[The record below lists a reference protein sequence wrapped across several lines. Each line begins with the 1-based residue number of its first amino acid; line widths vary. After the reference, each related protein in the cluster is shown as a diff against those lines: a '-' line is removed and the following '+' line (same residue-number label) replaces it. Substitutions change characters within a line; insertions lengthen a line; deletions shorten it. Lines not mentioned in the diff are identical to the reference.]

1 MRCPKCGYLGFDEVD
16 RCRNC
21 GYEFSLAPS
30 APTPDL
36 SLRPQGNIEVVA
48 VEDLPMPAAPA
59 IPRTPSTSAEDLP
72 LFGAA
77 FAEDAPLITKASPPR
92 PPLAVRRATPEV
104 PRLQSEPRSQ
114 MFDLAYGPQSPVTA
128 RAPRRGGKQSPVAD
142 LSDTR
147 AIVPAGLLPR
157 LFATLL
163 DLLILAAVD
172 VLVVYLTMQICGI
185 STAEFALLPKG
196 PLLAFILLQNGGYLI
211 VFTAGGQ
218 TLGKMAAGI
227 KVVAADEGE
236 TLDFG
241 RATRRTLLWATLAIP
256 VGLGFLTALFAPDHR
271 ALHDRVAG
279 TRVVRASA

>member
-1 MRCPKCGYLGFDEVD
+1 MRCPKCGYIGFDQVD

-36 SLRPQGNIEVVA
+36 PMREQRNFEVVA
-48 VEDLPMPAAPA
+48 IEDLPMPAAPA
-59 IPRTPSTSAEDLP
+59 IPRTPSASDDLP

-92 PPLAVRRATPEV
+92 PPLAVRRATPDV
-104 PRLQSEPRSQ
+104 PRLHNEPRGQ
-114 MFDLAYGPQSPVTA
+114 TFELAFGPQTA
-128 RAPRRGGKQSPVAD
+128 TTPRTTMRGGRSAVPD
-142 LSDTR
+142 LSD
-147 AIVPAGLLPR
+147 AVEMLAAGLLPR
-157 LFATLL
+157 LSATIL

-172 VLVVYLTMQICGI
+172 VLVVYLTMQICGLT
-185 STAEFALLPKG
+185 TAEFALLPKG

-227 KVVAADEGE
+227 KVVAAEEGE
-236 TLDFG
+236 ALDFA
-241 RATRRTLLWATLAIP
+241 RATRRTLLWVALAIP
-256 VGLGFLTALFAPDHR
+256 VGLGFLTALFARDHR